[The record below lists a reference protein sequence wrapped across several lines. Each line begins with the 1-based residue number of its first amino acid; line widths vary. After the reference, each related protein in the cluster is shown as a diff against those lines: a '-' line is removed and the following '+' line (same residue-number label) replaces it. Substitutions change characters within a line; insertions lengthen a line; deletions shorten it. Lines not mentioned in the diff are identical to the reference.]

1 MGRQG
6 GSHLIVGPRG
16 LQVRAQDDGKDIMGP
31 RRVARSGHAPARRFV
46 VPGDT
51 GPIVHFTGLPARTRV
66 LLSRLSR
73 ESTCGRRSERGCL
86 RIMGVLREGGR
97 GGLHRLESAFLLR
110 EARAKVRLGLP
121 CRGRSRGAWQR
132 CRRIALYLELLL
144 GVLEIAQER
153 GHGVGASLGLHLRR
167 ELDPLVVA
175 HLVFI
180 IPDTTTLSA
189 GTVCRLRPRASL
201 SPS

>member
-1 MGRQG
+1 
-6 GSHLIVGPRG
+6 
-16 LQVRAQDDGKDIMGP
+16 
-31 RRVARSGHAPARRFV
+31 
-46 VPGDT
+46 
-51 GPIVHFTGLPARTRV
+51 
-66 LLSRLSR
+66 
-73 ESTCGRRSERGCL
+73 
-86 RIMGVLREGGR
+86 MGVLREGGR

-121 CRGRSRGAWQR
+121 CRGRSGGAWQR

-180 IPDTTTLSA
+180 IPDTTTVSRKQCVGYGRVRRCRRRSEMPGA
-189 GTVCRLRPRASL
+189 RSTVAHR
-201 SPS
+201 